1 MSELRKTPVNKQWM
15 PNLMFDSET
24 NAFAIQ
30 NLLEKEGPQFVAG
43 SERRAA
49 AGFVV
54 DRLGQEEETSGKHK
68 FIADNASDEDEEENP
83 EDALQAHA
91 HNQADQEP
99 VVNIP
104 TEEEIQLAAAAEAA
118 ARAEAEAQ
126 AAAEQAAQL
135 AAEQAARAQAEQQAA
150 QTEAIASA
158 TEESGTEQEEVDLIQ
173 AEQTPDLS
181 NEAVTSLVEAA
192 REEARVAAHAEGYQ
206 QGFDTGYAQA
216 LTELKAEMDAKVAAL
231 QSMIDGIKELST
243 DADALFDPVKKLAV
257 HLAEQLVR
265 GELTQSGQV
274 ISRIVENCVREMSGS
289 NEKTLTVH
297 LNPDDLEL
305 YKPLAEQFG
314 TTISLRPNSTLQRG
328 SVRVSLDGAVVEDLI
343 ERRVQALSKSLKEA
357 APTGWRGNANAAGN
371 SLAARMENRQ
381 QDVETVA
388 VTSATHTS
396 NASNITNAQN
406 NENDSA
412 GEPTTGLDH
421 D

>member
-1 MSELRKTPVNKQWM
+1 
-15 PNLMFDSET
+15 MFDSET

-54 DRLGQEEETSGKHK
+54 DRLGQEEETTGKHK
-68 FIADNASDEDEEENP
+68 FIADNASDEDEEENL

-91 HNQADQEP
+91 HDQAEQEP
-99 VVNIP
+99 VVAAP

-118 ARAEAEAQ
+118 ALAEAQAQ

-135 AAEQAARAQAEQQAA
+135 AAEQAAQQAA
-150 QTEAIASA
+150 QAAAIAA
-158 TEESGTEQEEVDLIQ
+158 AAEENVTEQEEVELITAQ
-173 AEQTPDLS
+173 EQTPDLS

-192 REEARVAAHAEGYQ
+192 REEARVAAHAEGHQ

-216 LTELKAEMDAKVAAL
+216 LTELKAEMVAKVAAL

-289 NEKTLTVH
+289 SEKTLIVH

-343 ERRVQALSKSLKEA
+343 ERRVQVLSKSLKEA
-357 APTGWRGNANAAGN
+357 APTGWRGNTNAAAGN
-371 SLAARMENRQ
+371 SLAARMESRQ

-388 VTSATHTS
+388 VTSAT
-396 NASNITNAQN
+396 NATNSANDQA
-406 NENDSA
+406 NENLES
-412 GEPTTGLDH
+412 GVPPTGLDH

>member
-1 MSELRKTPVNKQWM
+1 MSEPRKAPAQKQWM
-15 PNLMFDSET
+15 PNLMFDSDA

-43 SERRAA
+43 SERSKA

-54 DRLGQEEETSGKHK
+54 DRLGQDEASSSKRK
-68 FIADNASDEDEEENP
+68 FIADNAGDEDEEENLA
-83 EDALQAHA
+83 DALQAHA
-91 HNQADQEP
+91 HNQAEQEP
-99 VVNIP
+99 VVAAP
-104 TEEEIQLAAAAEAA
+104 TAEEIQLAAAAEAA

-126 AAAEQAAQL
+126 AAAEQQAAQL
-135 AAEQAARAQAEQQAA
+135 AAEQAAQLAAEQAA
-150 QTEAIASA
+150 MAAA
-158 TEESGTEQEEVDLIQ
+158 AEENVAEQEEVVLV
-173 AEQTPDLS
+173 AAEEQTPDLS

-192 REEARVAAHAEGYQ
+192 REEARVAAHAEGHQ
-206 QGFDTGYAQA
+206 QGFDLGYAQA

-231 QSMIDGIKELST
+231 QSMVDGIKELST
-243 DADALFDPVKKLAV
+243 DANALFDPVKKLAV

-289 NEKTLTVH
+289 SEKTLIVH

-357 APTGWRGNANAAGN
+357 APTGWRSNANTNASAGN

-388 VTSATHTS
+388 VTSTS
-396 NASNITNAQN
+396 NTQTDESHAA
-406 NENDSA
+406 D
-412 GEPTTGLDH
+412 EPPSGLDH

>member
-1 MSELRKTPVNKQWM
+1 LSELRKTPVRKQWM

-24 NAFAIQ
+24 NDFAIQ
-30 NLLEKEGPQFVAG
+30 NLLEKEGPQFVAE
-43 SERRAA
+43 SERRKAA
-49 AGFVV
+49 AFVP
-54 DRLGQEEETSGKHK
+54 DRLGREEEESVSHR
-68 FIADNASDEDEEENP
+68 FIAEN
-83 EDALQAHA
+83 
-91 HNQADQEP
+91 ADQDSDQEVDLGSTLHHP
-99 VVNIP
+99 SASETKTISP
-104 TEEEIQLAAAAEAA
+104 AEEAN
-118 ARAEAEAQ
+118 
-126 AAAEQAAQL
+126 QL

-150 QTEAIASA
+150 EQAAQLAAEQAAQQAEQQAAQAAAIAA
-158 TEESGTEQEEVDLIQ
+158 AAEESVAEQEEVELIQ

-192 REEARVAAHAEGYQ
+192 REEAHIAAHAEGHQ

-231 QSMIDGIKELST
+231 QSMVDGIKELST

-274 ISRIVENCVREMSGS
+274 ISRMVENCVREMSGS
-289 NEKTLTVH
+289 SEKTLIVH

-357 APTGWRGNANAAGN
+357 APTGWRGNANAAAGN
-371 SLAARMENRQ
+371 SLAARMESRQ
-381 QDVETVA
+381 QDVETVS
-388 VTSATHTS
+388 VS
-396 NASNITNAQN
+396 NATNTTNAQA
-406 NENDSA
+406 NENHES
-412 GEPTTGLDH
+412 GVPPTGLDH

>member
-1 MSELRKTPVNKQWM
+1 MSELRKTPVRKQWM

-24 NAFAIQ
+24 NDFAIQ
-30 NLLEKEGPQFVAG
+30 NLLEKEGPQFVAE
-43 SERRAA
+43 SERRKAA
-49 AGFVV
+49 AFVP
-54 DRLGQEEETSGKHK
+54 DRLGREEEESVSHR
-68 FIADNASDEDEEENP
+68 FIAEN
-83 EDALQAHA
+83 
-91 HNQADQEP
+91 ADQDSDQEVDLGSTLHHP
-99 VVNIP
+99 SASETKTTSP
-104 TEEEIQLAAAAEAA
+104 AEEAN
-118 ARAEAEAQ
+118 
-126 AAAEQAAQL
+126 QL

-150 QTEAIASA
+150 EQAAQLAAEQAAQQAEQQAAQAAAIAA
-158 TEESGTEQEEVDLIQ
+158 AAEESVAEQEEVELIQ

-192 REEARVAAHAEGYQ
+192 REEAHIAAHAEGHQ

-231 QSMIDGIKELST
+231 QSMVDGIKELST

-274 ISRIVENCVREMSGS
+274 ISRMVENCVREMSGS
-289 NEKTLTVH
+289 SEKTLIVH

-357 APTGWRGNANAAGN
+357 APTGWRGNANAAAGN
-371 SLAARMENRQ
+371 SLAARMESRQ
-381 QDVETVA
+381 QDVETVS
-388 VTSATHTS
+388 VS
-396 NASNITNAQN
+396 NATNTTNAQA
-406 NENDSA
+406 NENHES
-412 GEPTTGLDH
+412 GVPPTGLDH

>member
-1 MSELRKTPVNKQWM
+1 LSELRKTPVRKQWM

-24 NAFAIQ
+24 NDFAIQ
-30 NLLEKEGPQFVAG
+30 NLLEKEGPQFVAE
-43 SERRAA
+43 SERRKAA
-49 AGFVV
+49 AFVP
-54 DRLGQEEETSGKHK
+54 DRLGREEEESVSHR
-68 FIADNASDEDEEENP
+68 FVAEN
-83 EDALQAHA
+83 
-91 HNQADQEP
+91 ADQDLDQEVDLGSTLHHP
-99 VVNIP
+99 SASETKTTSP
-104 TEEEIQLAAAAEAA
+104 AEEAN
-118 ARAEAEAQ
+118 
-126 AAAEQAAQL
+126 QL

-150 QTEAIASA
+150 EQAAQVAAEQAAQLAEQQAAQAAAIAA
-158 TEESGTEQEEVDLIQ
+158 AAEESVAEQEEVELIQ

-192 REEARVAAHAEGYQ
+192 REEAHIAAHAEGHQ

-216 LTELKAEMDAKVAAL
+216 LTELKAEMDAKVTAL
-231 QSMIDGIKELST
+231 QSMVDGIKELST

-274 ISRIVENCVREMSGS
+274 ISRMVENCVREMSGS
-289 NEKTLTVH
+289 SEKTLIVH

-357 APTGWRGNANAAGN
+357 APTGWRGNANAAAGN
-371 SLAARMENRQ
+371 SLAARMESRQ

-388 VTSATHTS
+388 VS
-396 NASNITNAQN
+396 NATNTTNAQA
-406 NENDSA
+406 NENHES
-412 GEPTTGLDH
+412 GVPPTGLDH

>member
-1 MSELRKTPVNKQWM
+1 MSELRKAPAGKQWM

-24 NAFAIQ
+24 NDFAIQ
-30 NLLEKEGPQFVAG
+30 NLLEKEGPKFVAE
-43 SERRAA
+43 SERRKAA
-49 AGFVV
+49 TFVV
-54 DRLGQEEETSGKHK
+54 DRLGREDEGSVSHQ
-68 FIADNASDEDEEENP
+68 FIAENADQDAEQEVDLAQALNNASNSETNVASPTDE
-83 EDALQAHA
+83 A
-91 HNQADQEP
+91 NQLA
-99 VVNIP
+99 VV
-104 TEEEIQLAAAAEAA
+104 EAARAAAAE
-118 ARAEAEAQ
+118 Q

-135 AAEQAARAQAEQQAA
+135 AAERAAEQAA
-150 QTEAIASA
+150 QAAAIAA
-158 TEESGTEQEEVDLIQ
+158 VAEESVVEQEEVELITAQ
-173 AEQTPDLS
+173 EQTPDLS

-192 REEARVAAHAEGYQ
+192 REEARIAAHAEGHQ
-206 QGFDTGYAQA
+206 QGFDLGYAQA

-289 NEKTLTVH
+289 SEKTLIVH

-314 TTISLRPNSTLQRG
+314 ETISLRPNSTLQRG

-357 APTGWRGNANAAGN
+357 APSGWRSNPNASAGN
-371 SLAARMENRQ
+371 SLAARMESRQ
-381 QDVETVA
+381 QDIETVA
-388 VTSATHTS
+388 VTSTS
-396 NASNITNAQN
+396 NETNSTNTSNTQTNESHVA
-406 NENDSA
+406 D
-412 GEPTTGLDH
+412 EPPSGLDH

>member
-1 MSELRKTPVNKQWM
+1 LSEPRKAPAQKQWM
-15 PNLMFDSET
+15 PNLMFDSDA

-43 SERRAA
+43 SERSKAA
-49 AGFVV
+49 AFVV
-54 DRLGQEEETSGKHK
+54 DRLGQDEASSSKRK
-68 FIADNASDEDEEENP
+68 FIADNAGDEDEEENLA
-83 EDALQAHA
+83 DALQAHA
-91 HNQADQEP
+91 HNQAEQEP
-99 VVNIP
+99 VVAAP
-104 TEEEIQLAAAAEAA
+104 TAEEIQLAAAAEAA
-118 ARAEAEAQ
+118 ARVEAEAQ
-126 AAAEQAAQL
+126 AAAEQQAAQLAAEQAAQL
-135 AAEQAARAQAEQQAA
+135 AAEQAAMAAAAEENVA
-150 QTEAIASA
+150 
-158 TEESGTEQEEVDLIQ
+158 EQEEVVLV
-173 AEQTPDLS
+173 AAEEQTPDLS

-192 REEARVAAHAEGYQ
+192 REEARIAAHAEGHQ
-206 QGFDTGYAQA
+206 QGFDLGYAQA

-231 QSMIDGIKELST
+231 QSMVDGIKELST

-289 NEKTLTVH
+289 SEKTLIVH

-357 APTGWRGNANAAGN
+357 APTGWRSNANTNASAGN

-388 VTSATHTS
+388 VTSATNTQ
-396 NASNITNAQN
+396 TNESHAA
-406 NENDSA
+406 D
-412 GEPTTGLDH
+412 EPPSGLDH

>member
-1 MSELRKTPVNKQWM
+1 MSEPRKAPAQKQWM
-15 PNLMFDSET
+15 PNLMFDSDA

-43 SERRAA
+43 SERSKAA
-49 AGFVV
+49 AFVV
-54 DRLGQEEETSGKHK
+54 DRLGQDEASSSKRK
-68 FIADNASDEDEEENP
+68 FIADNAGDEDEEENLA
-83 EDALQAHA
+83 DALQAHA
-91 HNQADQEP
+91 HNQAEQEP
-99 VVNIP
+99 VVAAP
-104 TEEEIQLAAAAEAA
+104 TAEEIQLAAAAEAA

-126 AAAEQAAQL
+126 AAAEQQAAQL
-135 AAEQAARAQAEQQAA
+135 AAEQAAQLAAEQAA
-150 QTEAIASA
+150 MAAA
-158 TEESGTEQEEVDLIQ
+158 AEENVAEQEEVVLV
-173 AEQTPDLS
+173 AAEEQTPDLS

-192 REEARVAAHAEGYQ
+192 REEARVAAHAEGHQ
-206 QGFDTGYAQA
+206 QGFDLGYAQA

-231 QSMIDGIKELST
+231 QSMVDGIKELST
-243 DADALFDPVKKLAV
+243 DANALFDPVKKLAV

-289 NEKTLTVH
+289 SEKTLIVH

-357 APTGWRGNANAAGN
+357 APTGWRSNANTNASAGN

-388 VTSATHTS
+388 VTSTS
-396 NASNITNAQN
+396 NTQTDESHAA
-406 NENDSA
+406 D
-412 GEPTTGLDH
+412 EPPSGLDH

>member
-1 MSELRKTPVNKQWM
+1 LSELRKTPVRKQWM

-24 NAFAIQ
+24 NDFAIQ
-30 NLLEKEGPQFVAG
+30 NLLEKEGPQFVAE
-43 SERRAA
+43 SERRKAA
-49 AGFVV
+49 AFVP
-54 DRLGQEEETSGKHK
+54 DRLGREEEESVNHR
-68 FIADNASDEDEEENP
+68 FIAEN
-83 EDALQAHA
+83 
-91 HNQADQEP
+91 ADQDLDQEVDLGSTLHHP
-99 VVNIP
+99 SASETKTTSP
-104 TEEEIQLAAAAEAA
+104 AEEANH
-118 ARAEAEAQ
+118 
-126 AAAEQAAQL
+126 L
-135 AAEQAARAQAEQQAA
+135 AAEQAARAQAEQQAVEQAA
-150 QTEAIASA
+150 QLAAEQAAQQAEQQAAQAAAIAA
-158 TEESGTEQEEVDLIQ
+158 AAEESMAEQEEVELIQ

-192 REEARVAAHAEGYQ
+192 REEAHIAAHAEGHQ

-216 LTELKAEMDAKVAAL
+216 LTELKAEMDAKVTAL
-231 QSMIDGIKELST
+231 QSMVDGIKELST

-274 ISRIVENCVREMSGS
+274 ISRMVENCVREMSGS
-289 NEKTLTVH
+289 SEKTLIVH

-357 APTGWRGNANAAGN
+357 APTGWRGNANAAAGN
-371 SLAARMENRQ
+371 SLAARMESRQ
-381 QDVETVA
+381 QDVETVS
-388 VTSATHTS
+388 VS
-396 NASNITNAQN
+396 NATNTTNAQA
-406 NENDSA
+406 NENHES
-412 GEPTTGLDH
+412 GVPPTGLDH

>member
-1 MSELRKTPVNKQWM
+1 
-15 PNLMFDSET
+15 MFDSET

-54 DRLGQEEETSGKHK
+54 DRLGQEEETTGKHK
-68 FIADNASDEDEEENP
+68 FIADNASDEDEEENL

-91 HNQADQEP
+91 HDQAEQEP
-99 VVNIP
+99 VVAAP

-118 ARAEAEAQ
+118 ALAEAQAQ

-135 AAEQAARAQAEQQAA
+135 AAEQAAQQAA
-150 QTEAIASA
+150 QAAAIAA
-158 TEESGTEQEEVDLIQ
+158 AAEENVTEQEEVELITAQ
-173 AEQTPDLS
+173 EQTPDLS

-192 REEARVAAHAEGYQ
+192 REEARVAAHAEGHQ

-289 NEKTLTVH
+289 SEKTLIVH

-357 APTGWRGNANAAGN
+357 APTGWRGNANAAAGN
-371 SLAARMENRQ
+371 SLAARMESRQ

-388 VTSATHTS
+388 VTSATS
-396 NASNITNAQN
+396 ATNSANDQT
-406 NENDSA
+406 NENDAA
-412 GEPTTGLDH
+412 GVPPTGLDH

>member
-1 MSELRKTPVNKQWM
+1 MSEPRKAPAQKQWM
-15 PNLMFDSET
+15 PNLMFDSDA

-43 SERRAA
+43 SERSKAA
-49 AGFVV
+49 AFVV
-54 DRLGQEEETSGKHK
+54 DRLGQDEASSSKRK
-68 FIADNASDEDEEENP
+68 FIADNAGDEDEEENLA
-83 EDALQAHA
+83 DALQAHA
-91 HNQADQEP
+91 HNQAEQEP
-99 VVNIP
+99 VVATP
-104 TEEEIQLAAAAEAA
+104 TAEEIQLAAAAEAA

-126 AAAEQAAQL
+126 AAAEQQAAQL
-135 AAEQAARAQAEQQAA
+135 AAEQAAQLAAEQAA
-150 QTEAIASA
+150 MAAA
-158 TEESGTEQEEVDLIQ
+158 AEENVAEQEEVVLV
-173 AEQTPDLS
+173 AAEEQTPDLS

-192 REEARVAAHAEGYQ
+192 REEARIAAHAEGHQ
-206 QGFDTGYAQA
+206 QGFDLGYAQA

-231 QSMIDGIKELST
+231 QSMVDGIKELST

-289 NEKTLTVH
+289 SEKTLIVH

-357 APTGWRGNANAAGN
+357 APTGWRSNANTNASAGN

-388 VTSATHTS
+388 VTSTS
-396 NASNITNAQN
+396 NTQTDESHAA
-406 NENDSA
+406 D
-412 GEPTTGLDH
+412 EPPSGLDH

>member
-1 MSELRKTPVNKQWM
+1 MSEPRKAPAQKQWM
-15 PNLMFDSET
+15 PNLMFDSDA

-43 SERRAA
+43 SERSKAA
-49 AGFVV
+49 AFVV
-54 DRLGQEEETSGKHK
+54 DRLGQDEASSSKRK
-68 FIADNASDEDEEENP
+68 FIADNAGDEDEEENLA
-83 EDALQAHA
+83 DALQAHA
-91 HNQADQEP
+91 HNQAEQEP
-99 VVNIP
+99 VVAAP
-104 TEEEIQLAAAAEAA
+104 TAEEIQLAAAAEAA

-126 AAAEQAAQL
+126 AAAEQQAAQL
-135 AAEQAARAQAEQQAA
+135 AAEQAAQLAAEQAA
-150 QTEAIASA
+150 MAAA
-158 TEESGTEQEEVDLIQ
+158 AEENVAEQEEVVLV
-173 AEQTPDLS
+173 AAEEQTPDLS

-192 REEARVAAHAEGYQ
+192 REEARIAAHAEGHQ
-206 QGFDTGYAQA
+206 QGFDLGYAQA

-231 QSMIDGIKELST
+231 QSMVDGIKELST

-289 NEKTLTVH
+289 SEKTLIVH

-357 APTGWRGNANAAGN
+357 APTGWRSNANTNASAGN

-388 VTSATHTS
+388 VTSAS
-396 NASNITNAQN
+396 QPQTNESHAA
-406 NENDSA
+406 D
-412 GEPTTGLDH
+412 EPPTGLDH

>member
-1 MSELRKTPVNKQWM
+1 
-15 PNLMFDSET
+15 MFDSET

-54 DRLGQEEETSGKHK
+54 DRLGQEEETTGKHK
-68 FIADNASDEDEEENP
+68 FIADNASDEDEEENL

-91 HNQADQEP
+91 HDQAEQEP
-99 VVNIP
+99 VVAAP

-118 ARAEAEAQ
+118 ALAEAQAQ

-135 AAEQAARAQAEQQAA
+135 AAEQAAQQAA
-150 QTEAIASA
+150 QAAAIAA
-158 TEESGTEQEEVDLIQ
+158 AAEESVTEQEEVELITAQ
-173 AEQTPDLS
+173 EQTPDLS

-192 REEARVAAHAEGYQ
+192 REEARVAAHAEGHQ

-231 QSMIDGIKELST
+231 QSMIDGIKDLST

-289 NEKTLTVH
+289 SEKTLIVH

-357 APTGWRGNANAAGN
+357 APTGWRGNANAAAGN
-371 SLAARMENRQ
+371 SLAARMESRQ

-388 VTSATHTS
+388 VTSAT
-396 NASNITNAQN
+396 NATNDQA
-406 NENDSA
+406 NENHES
-412 GEPTTGLDH
+412 GVPPTGLDH

>member
-1 MSELRKTPVNKQWM
+1 MSEPRKAPAQKQWM
-15 PNLMFDSET
+15 PNLMFDSDA

-43 SERRAA
+43 SERSKAA
-49 AGFVV
+49 AFVV
-54 DRLGQEEETSGKHK
+54 DRLGQDEASSSKRK
-68 FIADNASDEDEEENP
+68 FIADNAGDEDEEENLA
-83 EDALQAHA
+83 DALQAHA
-91 HNQADQEP
+91 HNQAEQEP
-99 VVNIP
+99 VVAAP
-104 TEEEIQLAAAAEAA
+104 TAEEIQLAAAAEAA

-126 AAAEQAAQL
+126 AAAEQQAAQL
-135 AAEQAARAQAEQQAA
+135 AAEQAAQLAAEQAA
-150 QTEAIASA
+150 MAAA
-158 TEESGTEQEEVDLIQ
+158 AEENVAEQEEVVLV
-173 AEQTPDLS
+173 AAEEQTPDLS

-192 REEARVAAHAEGYQ
+192 REEARIAAHAEGHQ
-206 QGFDTGYAQA
+206 QGFDLGYAQA

-231 QSMIDGIKELST
+231 QSMVDGIKELST

-289 NEKTLTVH
+289 SEKTLIVH

-357 APTGWRGNANAAGN
+357 APSGWRSNANTNASAGN

-381 QDVETVA
+381 QVVQDVETVA
-388 VTSATHTS
+388 VTSASQSQTDESH
-396 NASNITNAQN
+396 AA
-406 NENDSA
+406 D
-412 GEPTTGLDH
+412 EPPSGLNH

>member
-1 MSELRKTPVNKQWM
+1 LSELRKTPVRKQWM

-24 NAFAIQ
+24 NDFAIQ
-30 NLLEKEGPQFVAG
+30 NLLEKEGPQFVAE
-43 SERRAA
+43 SERRKAA
-49 AGFVV
+49 AFVP
-54 DRLGQEEETSGKHK
+54 DRLGREEEESVNHR
-68 FIADNASDEDEEENP
+68 FVAEN
-83 EDALQAHA
+83 
-91 HNQADQEP
+91 ADQDLDQEVDLGSTLHHP
-99 VVNIP
+99 SASETKTTSP
-104 TEEEIQLAAAAEAA
+104 AEEAN
-118 ARAEAEAQ
+118 
-126 AAAEQAAQL
+126 QL

-150 QTEAIASA
+150 EQAAQQAAQVAAEQAAQLAEQQAAQAAAIAA
-158 TEESGTEQEEVDLIQ
+158 AAEESVAEQEEVELIQ
-173 AEQTPDLS
+173 AQQTPDLS
-181 NEAVTSLVEAA
+181 NEAVTSLVQAA
-192 REEARVAAHAEGYQ
+192 REEAYIAAHAEGHQ

-216 LTELKAEMDAKVAAL
+216 LTELKAEMDAKVTAL
-231 QSMIDGIKELST
+231 QSMVDGIKELST

-289 NEKTLTVH
+289 SEKTLIVH

-357 APTGWRGNANAAGN
+357 APTGWRNNASTNAGVGN
-371 SLAARMENRQ
+371 SLAARMESRQ

-388 VTSATHTS
+388 VSSAINTT
-396 NASNITNAQN
+396 NTTNAQA
-406 NENDSA
+406 NENHES
-412 GEPTTGLDH
+412 GVPPTGLDH

>member
-1 MSELRKTPVNKQWM
+1 MSELRKTPVRKQWM

-24 NAFAIQ
+24 NDFAIQ
-30 NLLEKEGPQFVAG
+30 NLLEKEGPQFVAE
-43 SERRAA
+43 SERRKAA
-49 AGFVV
+49 AFVP
-54 DRLGQEEETSGKHK
+54 DRLGREEEESVNHR
-68 FIADNASDEDEEENP
+68 FIAEN
-83 EDALQAHA
+83 
-91 HNQADQEP
+91 ADQDLDQEVDLGSTLHHP
-99 VVNIP
+99 SASETKTTSP
-104 TEEEIQLAAAAEAA
+104 AEEAN
-118 ARAEAEAQ
+118 
-126 AAAEQAAQL
+126 QL
-135 AAEQAARAQAEQQAA
+135 AAEQAARAQAEQQAVEQAA
-150 QTEAIASA
+150 QLAAEQAAQQAEQQAAQAAAIAA
-158 TEESGTEQEEVDLIQ
+158 AAEESMAEQEEVELIQ

-192 REEARVAAHAEGYQ
+192 REEAHIAAHAEGHQ

-231 QSMIDGIKELST
+231 QSMVDGIKELST
-243 DADALFDPVKKLAV
+243 DANALFDPVKKLAV

-274 ISRIVENCVREMSGS
+274 ISRMVENCVREMSGS
-289 NEKTLTVH
+289 SEKTLIVH

-357 APTGWRGNANAAGN
+357 APTGWRGNANAAAGN
-371 SLAARMENRQ
+371 SLAARMESRQ
-381 QDVETVA
+381 QDVEIVS
-388 VTSATHTS
+388 VS
-396 NASNITNAQN
+396 NATNTTNAQA
-406 NENDSA
+406 NENHES
-412 GEPTTGLDH
+412 GVPPTGLDH

>member
-1 MSELRKTPVNKQWM
+1 MSELRKAPVRKQWM

-24 NAFAIQ
+24 NDFAIQ
-30 NLLEKEGPQFVAG
+30 NLLEKEGPQFVAE

-49 AGFVV
+49 VPFVV
-54 DRLGQEEETSGKHK
+54 DRLGRADEESDSNR
-68 FIADNASDEDEEENP
+68 FIAENADHNAEQEVDLGSTLNQPSTSENNTTSLAEEAN
-83 EDALQAHA
+83 
-91 HNQADQEP
+91 
-99 VVNIP
+99 
-104 TEEEIQLAAAAEAA
+104 QLAAAEEAA
-118 ARAEAEAQ
+118 RVAAEVL

-135 AAEQAARAQAEQQAA
+135 AAEQAAQQAA
-150 QTEAIASA
+150 QAAAIAA
-158 TEESGTEQEEVDLIQ
+158 AQERVTEQEEVELIQ

-181 NEAVTSLVEAA
+181 NEAVTNLVEAA
-192 REEARVAAHAEGYQ
+192 REEARVAAHAEGRQ

-231 QSMIDGIKELST
+231 QSMVDGIKELST
-243 DADALFDPVKKLAV
+243 DANALFDPVKKLAV

-289 NEKTLTVH
+289 SEKTLIVH

-314 TTISLRPNSTLQRG
+314 ATISLRPNSTLQRG

-357 APTGWRGNANAAGN
+357 APTGWRGNANAGGTAGN

-388 VTSATHTS
+388 VTSAS
-396 NASNITNAQN
+396 SSQP
-406 NENDSA
+406 NESQES
-412 GEPTTGLDH
+412 GLPPTGLDH

>member
-1 MSELRKTPVNKQWM
+1 MSEPRKAPAQKQWM
-15 PNLMFDSET
+15 PNLMFDSDA

-43 SERRAA
+43 SERSKAA
-49 AGFVV
+49 AFVV
-54 DRLGQEEETSGKHK
+54 DRLGQDEASSSKRK
-68 FIADNASDEDEEENP
+68 FIADNASDEDEEENLA
-83 EDALQAHA
+83 DALQAHA
-91 HNQADQEP
+91 HNQAEQEP
-99 VVNIP
+99 VVAAP
-104 TEEEIQLAAAAEAA
+104 TAEEIQLAAAAEAA

-126 AAAEQAAQL
+126 AAAEQQAAQL
-135 AAEQAARAQAEQQAA
+135 AAEQAAQLAAEQAA
-150 QTEAIASA
+150 MAAA
-158 TEESGTEQEEVDLIQ
+158 AEENVAEQEEVVLV
-173 AEQTPDLS
+173 AAEEQTPDLS

-192 REEARVAAHAEGYQ
+192 REEARIAAHAEGHQ
-206 QGFDTGYAQA
+206 QGFDLGYAQA

-231 QSMIDGIKELST
+231 QSMVDGIKELST

-289 NEKTLTVH
+289 SEKTLIVH

-314 TTISLRPNSTLQRG
+314 ESISLRPNSTLQRG

-357 APTGWRGNANAAGN
+357 APSGWRSNANTNASAGN

-388 VTSATHTS
+388 VTSTS
-396 NASNITNAQN
+396 NTQTDESHAA
-406 NENDSA
+406 D
-412 GEPTTGLDH
+412 EPPSGLDH

>member
-1 MSELRKTPVNKQWM
+1 MSEPRKAPAQKQWM
-15 PNLMFDSET
+15 PNLMFDSDT

-43 SERRAA
+43 SERSKAA
-49 AGFVV
+49 AFVV
-54 DRLGQEEETSGKHK
+54 DRLGQDEPSSGKRK
-68 FIADNASDEDEEENP
+68 FIADNASDEDEEENLA
-83 EDALQAHA
+83 EALQAHA
-91 HNQADQEP
+91 HDQAEQEP
-99 VVNIP
+99 VVATP

-118 ARAEAEAQ
+118 ARAQAEAQ
-126 AAAEQAAQL
+126 AAEQQAAQL
-135 AAEQAARAQAEQQAA
+135 AAEQAAEQAA
-150 QTEAIASA
+150 QAAA
-158 TEESGTEQEEVDLIQ
+158 MAAMAEESVVEQEEVELIT
-173 AEQTPDLS
+173 AEEQTPDLS

-192 REEARVAAHAEGYQ
+192 REEARIAAHAEGHQ
-206 QGFDTGYAQA
+206 QGFDLGYAQA

-231 QSMIDGIKELST
+231 QSMVDGIKELST

-289 NEKTLTVH
+289 SEKTLIVH

-314 TTISLRPNSTLQRG
+314 ATISLRPNSTLQRG

-357 APTGWRGNANAAGN
+357 APTGWRSNANTNANAGAGN
-371 SLAARMENRQ
+371 SLAARMESRQ
-381 QDVETVA
+381 QDIETVA
-388 VTSATHTS
+388 VTSAS
-396 NASNITNAQN
+396 NASNTQTN
-406 NENDSA
+406 ESHES
-412 GEPTTGLDH
+412 GVPPTGLDH

>member
-1 MSELRKTPVNKQWM
+1 
-15 PNLMFDSET
+15 MFDSET

-54 DRLGQEEETSGKHK
+54 DRLGQEEETTGKHK
-68 FIADNASDEDEEENP
+68 FIADNASDEDEEENL

-91 HNQADQEP
+91 HDQAEQEP
-99 VVNIP
+99 VVAAP

-118 ARAEAEAQ
+118 ALAEAQAQ

-135 AAEQAARAQAEQQAA
+135 AAELAAQQAA
-150 QTEAIASA
+150 QAAAIAA
-158 TEESGTEQEEVDLIQ
+158 AEESVTEQEEVELITAQ
-173 AEQTPDLS
+173 EQTPDLS

-192 REEARVAAHAEGYQ
+192 REEARVAAHAEGHQ

-231 QSMIDGIKELST
+231 QSMIDGIKDLST

-289 NEKTLTVH
+289 SEKTLIVH

-343 ERRVQALSKSLKEA
+343 ERRVQALNKSLKEA
-357 APTGWRGNANAAGN
+357 APKGWRGNANAAAGN
-371 SLAARMENRQ
+371 SLAARMESRQ

-388 VTSATHTS
+388 VTSAT
-396 NASNITNAQN
+396 NATNDQA
-406 NENDSA
+406 NENHES
-412 GEPTTGLDH
+412 GVPPTGLDH

>member
-1 MSELRKTPVNKQWM
+1 MSEPRKAPAQKQWM
-15 PNLMFDSET
+15 PNLMFDSDA

-43 SERRAA
+43 SERSKAA
-49 AGFVV
+49 AFVV
-54 DRLGQEEETSGKHK
+54 DRLGQDEASSSKRK
-68 FIADNASDEDEEENP
+68 FIADNAGDEDEEENLA
-83 EDALQAHA
+83 DALQAHA
-91 HNQADQEP
+91 HNQVEQEP
-99 VVNIP
+99 VIAAP
-104 TEEEIQLAAAAEAA
+104 TAEEIQLAAAAEAA
-118 ARAEAEAQ
+118 ARVEAEAQ

-135 AAEQAARAQAEQQAA
+135 AAEQAAQLAAEQAA
-150 QTEAIASA
+150 MAAA
-158 TEESGTEQEEVDLIQ
+158 AEENVAEQEEVVLV
-173 AEQTPDLS
+173 AAEEQTPDLS

-192 REEARVAAHAEGYQ
+192 REEARVAAHAEGHQ
-206 QGFDTGYAQA
+206 QGFDLGYAQA

-231 QSMIDGIKELST
+231 QSMVDGIKELST
-243 DADALFDPVKKLAV
+243 DANALFDPVKKLAV

-289 NEKTLTVH
+289 SEKTLIVH

-357 APTGWRGNANAAGN
+357 APSGWRSNANTNANAGAGN

-381 QDVETVA
+381 QVVQDVETVA
-388 VTSATHTS
+388 VTSASQSQTDESH
-396 NASNITNAQN
+396 AA
-406 NENDSA
+406 D
-412 GEPTTGLDH
+412 EPPSGLDH

>member
-43 SERRAA
+43 SERSNAA
-49 AGFVV
+49 AFVV
-54 DRLGQEEETSGKHK
+54 DRLGQDEPSSGKRK
-68 FIADNASDEDEEENP
+68 FIADNASDEDEEENLA
-83 EDALQAHA
+83 EALQAHA
-91 HNQADQEP
+91 HDQAEQEP
-99 VVNIP
+99 VVATP

-118 ARAEAEAQ
+118 ARAQAEAQ
-126 AAAEQAAQL
+126 AAEQQAAQL
-135 AAEQAARAQAEQQAA
+135 AAEQAAEQAA
-150 QTEAIASA
+150 QAAAIAA
-158 TEESGTEQEEVDLIQ
+158 MAEESVVEQEEVELIT
-173 AEQTPDLS
+173 AEEQTPDLS

-192 REEARVAAHAEGYQ
+192 REEARIAAHAEGHQ
-206 QGFDTGYAQA
+206 QGFDLGYAQA

-231 QSMIDGIKELST
+231 QSMVDGIKELST

-289 NEKTLTVH
+289 SEKTLIVH

-314 TTISLRPNSTLQRG
+314 ATISLRPNSTLQRG

-357 APTGWRGNANAAGN
+357 APTGWRSNANTNANTGAGN
-371 SLAARMENRQ
+371 SLAARMESRQ
-381 QDVETVA
+381 QDIETVA
-388 VTSATHTS
+388 VTSAS
-396 NASNITNAQN
+396 NASNASSTQTN
-406 NENDSA
+406 ESHES
-412 GEPTTGLDH
+412 GVPPTGLDH

>member
-1 MSELRKTPVNKQWM
+1 MSELRKTPVRKQWM

-24 NAFAIQ
+24 NDFAIQ
-30 NLLEKEGPQFVAG
+30 NLLEKEGPQFVAE
-43 SERRAA
+43 SERRKAA
-49 AGFVV
+49 AFVP
-54 DRLGQEEETSGKHK
+54 DRLGREEEESVSHR
-68 FIADNASDEDEEENP
+68 FVAEN
-83 EDALQAHA
+83 
-91 HNQADQEP
+91 ADQDLDQEVDLGSTLHHP
-99 VVNIP
+99 SASETKTTSP
-104 TEEEIQLAAAAEAA
+104 AEEAN
-118 ARAEAEAQ
+118 
-126 AAAEQAAQL
+126 QL

-150 QTEAIASA
+150 EQAAQQAAQVAAEQAAQLAEQQAAQAAAIAA
-158 TEESGTEQEEVDLIQ
+158 AAEESVAEQEEVELIQ

-181 NEAVTSLVEAA
+181 NEAVTSLVQAA
-192 REEARVAAHAEGYQ
+192 REEARVAAHAEGHQ

-216 LTELKAEMDAKVAAL
+216 LTELKAEMDAKVTAL
-231 QSMIDGIKELST
+231 QSMVDGIKELST

-274 ISRIVENCVREMSGS
+274 ISRMVENCVREMSGS
-289 NEKTLTVH
+289 SEKTLIVH

-357 APTGWRGNANAAGN
+357 APTGWRNNASTNAGVDN
-371 SLAARMENRQ
+371 SLAARMESRQ

-388 VTSATHTS
+388 VSSAINTT
-396 NASNITNAQN
+396 NTTNTTNAQA
-406 NENDSA
+406 NENHES
-412 GEPTTGLDH
+412 GVPPTGLDH

>member
-1 MSELRKTPVNKQWM
+1 MSELRKTPVRKQWM

-24 NAFAIQ
+24 NDFAIQ
-30 NLLEKEGPQFVAG
+30 NLLEKEGPQFVAE
-43 SERRAA
+43 SERRKAA
-49 AGFVV
+49 AFVP
-54 DRLGQEEETSGKHK
+54 DRLGREEEESVSHR
-68 FIADNASDEDEEENP
+68 FIAEN
-83 EDALQAHA
+83 
-91 HNQADQEP
+91 ADQDLDQEVDLGSTLHHP
-99 VVNIP
+99 SASETKITSP
-104 TEEEIQLAAAAEAA
+104 AEEAN
-118 ARAEAEAQ
+118 
-126 AAAEQAAQL
+126 QL

-150 QTEAIASA
+150 EQAAHQAAQVAAEQAAQLAEQQAAQAAAIAA
-158 TEESGTEQEEVDLIQ
+158 AAEESVAEQEEVELIQ

-181 NEAVTSLVEAA
+181 NEAVTSLVQAA
-192 REEARVAAHAEGYQ
+192 REEAHIAAHAEGHQ

-216 LTELKAEMDAKVAAL
+216 LTKLKAEMDAKVTAL
-231 QSMIDGIKELST
+231 QSMVDGIKELST

-274 ISRIVENCVREMSGS
+274 ISRMVENCVREMSGS
-289 NEKTLTVH
+289 SEKTLIVH

-357 APTGWRGNANAAGN
+357 APTGWRNNASTNAGVGN
-371 SLAARMENRQ
+371 SLAARMESRQ

-388 VTSATHTS
+388 VSSAINTT
-396 NASNITNAQN
+396 NTTNAQA
-406 NENDSA
+406 NENHES
-412 GEPTTGLDH
+412 GVPPTGLDH

>member
-1 MSELRKTPVNKQWM
+1 MSEPRKAPAQKQWM
-15 PNLMFDSET
+15 PNLMFDSDA

-43 SERRAA
+43 SERSKAA
-49 AGFVV
+49 AFVV
-54 DRLGQEEETSGKHK
+54 DRLGQDEASSSKRK
-68 FIADNASDEDEEENP
+68 FIADNAGDEDEEENLA
-83 EDALQAHA
+83 DALQAHA
-91 HNQADQEP
+91 HNQAEQEP
-99 VVNIP
+99 VVAAP
-104 TEEEIQLAAAAEAA
+104 TAEEIQLAAAAEAA

-126 AAAEQAAQL
+126 AAAEQQAAQL
-135 AAEQAARAQAEQQAA
+135 AAEQAAQLAAEQAA
-150 QTEAIASA
+150 MAAA
-158 TEESGTEQEEVDLIQ
+158 AEENVAEQEEVVLV
-173 AEQTPDLS
+173 AAEEQTPDLS

-192 REEARVAAHAEGYQ
+192 REEARIAAHAEGHQ
-206 QGFDTGYAQA
+206 QGFDLGYAQA

-231 QSMIDGIKELST
+231 QSMVDGIKELST

-289 NEKTLTVH
+289 SEKTLIVH

-357 APTGWRGNANAAGN
+357 APTGWRSNANTNASAGN

-388 VTSATHTS
+388 VTSTS
-396 NASNITNAQN
+396 NTQTDESHAA
-406 NENDSA
+406 D
-412 GEPTTGLDH
+412 EPPSGLDH

>member
-1 MSELRKTPVNKQWM
+1 MSELRKTPVRKQWM

-24 NAFAIQ
+24 NDFAIQ
-30 NLLEKEGPQFVAG
+30 NLLEKEGPQFVAE
-43 SERRAA
+43 SERRKAA
-49 AGFVV
+49 AFVP
-54 DRLGQEEETSGKHK
+54 DRLGREEEESVSHR
-68 FIADNASDEDEEENP
+68 FIAEN
-83 EDALQAHA
+83 
-91 HNQADQEP
+91 ADQDLDQEVDLGSTLHHP
-99 VVNIP
+99 SASETKTTSP
-104 TEEEIQLAAAAEAA
+104 AEEAN
-118 ARAEAEAQ
+118 
-126 AAAEQAAQL
+126 QL

-150 QTEAIASA
+150 EQAAQQAAQVAAEQAAQLAEQQAAQATAIAA
-158 TEESGTEQEEVDLIQ
+158 AAEESVAEQEEVELIQ

-181 NEAVTSLVEAA
+181 NEAVTSLVQAA
-192 REEARVAAHAEGYQ
+192 REEAHIAAHAEGHQ

-216 LTELKAEMDAKVAAL
+216 LTELKAEMDAKVTAL
-231 QSMIDGIKELST
+231 QSMVDGIKELST

-274 ISRIVENCVREMSGS
+274 ISRMVENCVREMSGS
-289 NEKTLTVH
+289 SEKTLIVH

-357 APTGWRGNANAAGN
+357 APTGWRNNASTNAGVGN
-371 SLAARMENRQ
+371 SLAARMESRQ

-388 VTSATHTS
+388 VSSAINTT
-396 NASNITNAQN
+396 NTTNAQA
-406 NENDSA
+406 NENHES
-412 GEPTTGLDH
+412 GVPPTGLDH

>member
-1 MSELRKTPVNKQWM
+1 MSELRKTPVRKQWM

-24 NAFAIQ
+24 NDFAIQ
-30 NLLEKEGPQFVAG
+30 NLLEKEGPQFVAE
-43 SERRAA
+43 SERRKAA
-49 AGFVV
+49 AFVP
-54 DRLGQEEETSGKHK
+54 DRLGREEEESVSHR
-68 FIADNASDEDEEENP
+68 FIAEN
-83 EDALQAHA
+83 
-91 HNQADQEP
+91 ADQDLDQEVDLGSTLHHP
-99 VVNIP
+99 SASETKTTSP
-104 TEEEIQLAAAAEAA
+104 AEEAN
-118 ARAEAEAQ
+118 
-126 AAAEQAAQL
+126 QL

-150 QTEAIASA
+150 EQAAQLAAEQAAQQAEQQAAQAAAIAA
-158 TEESGTEQEEVDLIQ
+158 AAEESVAEQEEVELIQ

-192 REEARVAAHAEGYQ
+192 REEAHIAAHAEGHQ

-231 QSMIDGIKELST
+231 QSMVDGIKELST

-274 ISRIVENCVREMSGS
+274 ISRMVENCVREMSGS
-289 NEKTLTVH
+289 SEKTLIVH

-357 APTGWRGNANAAGN
+357 APTGWRGNANAAAGN
-371 SLAARMENRQ
+371 SLAARMESRQ
-381 QDVETVA
+381 QDVETVS
-388 VTSATHTS
+388 VS
-396 NASNITNAQN
+396 NATNTTNAQA
-406 NENDSA
+406 NENHES
-412 GEPTTGLDH
+412 GFPPTGLDH

>member
-1 MSELRKTPVNKQWM
+1 MSEPRKAPAQKQWM
-15 PNLMFDSET
+15 PNLMFDSDA

-43 SERRAA
+43 SERSKAA
-49 AGFVV
+49 AFVV
-54 DRLGQEEETSGKHK
+54 DRLGQDEASSSKRK
-68 FIADNASDEDEEENP
+68 FIADNASDEDEEENLA
-83 EDALQAHA
+83 DALQAHEN
-91 HNQADQEP
+91 NQAEQEP
-99 VVNIP
+99 VVAAP
-104 TEEEIQLAAAAEAA
+104 TAEEIQLAAAAEAA

-126 AAAEQAAQL
+126 AVAEQQAAQLAAEQAAQL
-135 AAEQAARAQAEQQAA
+135 AAEQAAMAAAAEENVA
-150 QTEAIASA
+150 
-158 TEESGTEQEEVDLIQ
+158 EQEEVVLV
-173 AEQTPDLS
+173 AAEEQTPDLS

-192 REEARVAAHAEGYQ
+192 REEARMAAHAEGHQ
-206 QGFDTGYAQA
+206 QGFDLGYAQA

-231 QSMIDGIKELST
+231 QSMVDGIKELST

-289 NEKTLTVH
+289 SEKTLIVH

-314 TTISLRPNSTLQRG
+314 ESISLRPNSTLQRG

-357 APTGWRGNANAAGN
+357 APSGWRSNANTNASAGN

-381 QDVETVA
+381 QVVQDVETVA
-388 VTSATHTS
+388 VTSASQSQTDESH
-396 NASNITNAQN
+396 AA
-406 NENDSA
+406 D
-412 GEPTTGLDH
+412 EPPSGLNH

>member
-1 MSELRKTPVNKQWM
+1 
-15 PNLMFDSET
+15 MFDSET

-54 DRLGQEEETSGKHK
+54 DRLGQEEETTGKHK
-68 FIADNASDEDEEENP
+68 FIADNASDEDEEENL

-91 HNQADQEP
+91 NDQADQEP
-99 VVNIP
+99 VVAAP
-104 TEEEIQLAAAAEAA
+104 TEEEIQLAAAAETAA
-118 ARAEAEAQ
+118 LAEVQAQ

-135 AAEQAARAQAEQQAA
+135 AAEQAAQQAA
-150 QTEAIASA
+150 QAAAIAA
-158 TEESGTEQEEVDLIQ
+158 AAEESVTEQEEVELITAQ
-173 AEQTPDLS
+173 EQTPDLS

-192 REEARVAAHAEGYQ
+192 REEARVAAHAEGHQ

-243 DADALFDPVKKLAV
+243 DANALFDPVKKLAV

-289 NEKTLTVH
+289 SEKTLIVH

-357 APTGWRGNANAAGN
+357 APTGWRGNANAAAGN
-371 SLAARMENRQ
+371 SLAARMESHQ

-388 VTSATHTS
+388 VTSAT
-396 NASNITNAQN
+396 NATNDQA
-406 NENDSA
+406 NENHES
-412 GEPTTGLDH
+412 GVPPTGLDH

>member
-1 MSELRKTPVNKQWM
+1 MSELRKTPVRKQWM

-24 NAFAIQ
+24 NDFAIQ
-30 NLLEKEGPQFVAG
+30 NLLEKEGPQFVAE
-43 SERRAA
+43 SERRKAA
-49 AGFVV
+49 AFVP
-54 DRLGQEEETSGKHK
+54 DRLGREEEESVSHR
-68 FIADNASDEDEEENP
+68 FVAEN
-83 EDALQAHA
+83 
-91 HNQADQEP
+91 ADQDLDQEVDLGSTLHHP
-99 VVNIP
+99 SASETKTTSP
-104 TEEEIQLAAAAEAA
+104 AEEAN
-118 ARAEAEAQ
+118 
-126 AAAEQAAQL
+126 QL

-150 QTEAIASA
+150 EQAAQVAAEQAAQLAEQQAAQAAAIAA
-158 TEESGTEQEEVDLIQ
+158 AAEESVAEQEEVELIQ

-192 REEARVAAHAEGYQ
+192 REEAHIAAHAEGHQ

-216 LTELKAEMDAKVAAL
+216 LTELKAEMDAKVTAL
-231 QSMIDGIKELST
+231 QSMVDGIKELST

-274 ISRIVENCVREMSGS
+274 ISRMVENCVREMSGS
-289 NEKTLTVH
+289 SEKTLIVH

-357 APTGWRGNANAAGN
+357 APTGWRGNANAAAGN
-371 SLAARMENRQ
+371 SLAARMESRQ

-388 VTSATHTS
+388 VS
-396 NASNITNAQN
+396 NATNTTNAQA
-406 NENDSA
+406 NENHES
-412 GEPTTGLDH
+412 GVPPSGLDH

>member
-1 MSELRKTPVNKQWM
+1 MSEPRKAPAQKQWM
-15 PNLMFDSET
+15 PNLMFDSDA

-43 SERRAA
+43 SERSKAA
-49 AGFVV
+49 AFVV
-54 DRLGQEEETSGKHK
+54 DRLGQDEASSSKRK
-68 FIADNASDEDEEENP
+68 FIADNASDEDEEENLA
-83 EDALQAHA
+83 DALQAHEN
-91 HNQADQEP
+91 NQAEQEP
-99 VVNIP
+99 VVAAP
-104 TEEEIQLAAAAEAA
+104 TAEEIQLAAAAEAA

-126 AAAEQAAQL
+126 AAAEQQAAQL
-135 AAEQAARAQAEQQAA
+135 AAEQAAQLAAEQAA
-150 QTEAIASA
+150 MAAA
-158 TEESGTEQEEVDLIQ
+158 AEESVAEQEEVMLV
-173 AEQTPDLS
+173 AAEEQTPDLS

-192 REEARVAAHAEGYQ
+192 REEARIAAHAEGHQ
-206 QGFDTGYAQA
+206 QGFDLGYAQA

-231 QSMIDGIKELST
+231 QSMVDGIKELST

-289 NEKTLTVH
+289 SEKTLIVH

-314 TTISLRPNSTLQRG
+314 ESISLRPNSTLQRG

-357 APTGWRGNANAAGN
+357 APSGWRSNANTNASAGN

-381 QDVETVA
+381 QVVQDVETVA
-388 VTSATHTS
+388 VTSASQSQTDESH
-396 NASNITNAQN
+396 AA
-406 NENDSA
+406 D
-412 GEPTTGLDH
+412 EPPSGLNH

>member
-1 MSELRKTPVNKQWM
+1 MSELRKTPVRKQWM

-24 NAFAIQ
+24 NDFAIQ
-30 NLLEKEGPQFVAG
+30 NLLEKEGPQFVAE
-43 SERRAA
+43 SERRKAA
-49 AGFVV
+49 AFVP
-54 DRLGQEEETSGKHK
+54 DRLGREEEESVSHR
-68 FIADNASDEDEEENP
+68 FVAEN
-83 EDALQAHA
+83 
-91 HNQADQEP
+91 ADQDLDQEVDLGSTLHHP
-99 VVNIP
+99 SASETKTTSP
-104 TEEEIQLAAAAEAA
+104 AEEAN
-118 ARAEAEAQ
+118 
-126 AAAEQAAQL
+126 QL

-150 QTEAIASA
+150 EQAAQVAAEQAAQLAEQQAAQAAAIAA
-158 TEESGTEQEEVDLIQ
+158 AAEESVAEQEEVELIQ

-181 NEAVTSLVEAA
+181 NEAVTSLVQAA
-192 REEARVAAHAEGYQ
+192 REEAHIAAHAEGHQ

-216 LTELKAEMDAKVAAL
+216 LTELKAEMDAKVTAL
-231 QSMIDGIKELST
+231 QSMVDGIKELST

-274 ISRIVENCVREMSGS
+274 ISRMVENCVREMSGS
-289 NEKTLTVH
+289 SEKTLIVH

-357 APTGWRGNANAAGN
+357 APTGWRGNANAAAGN
-371 SLAARMENRQ
+371 SLAARMESRQ

-388 VTSATHTS
+388 VS
-396 NASNITNAQN
+396 NATNTTNAQA
-406 NENDSA
+406 NENHES
-412 GEPTTGLDH
+412 GVPPTGLDH

>member
-1 MSELRKTPVNKQWM
+1 
-15 PNLMFDSET
+15 MFDSET

-68 FIADNASDEDEEENP
+68 FIADNASDEDEEENL

-91 HNQADQEP
+91 QDQAEQEP
-99 VVNIP
+99 VVAAP

-118 ARAEAEAQ
+118 ALAEAQAQ

-135 AAEQAARAQAEQQAA
+135 AAEQAAQQAA
-150 QTEAIASA
+150 QAAAIAA
-158 TEESGTEQEEVDLIQ
+158 AAEESVTEQEEVELITAQ
-173 AEQTPDLS
+173 EQTPDLS

-192 REEARVAAHAEGYQ
+192 REEARIAAHAEGHQ

-216 LTELKAEMDAKVAAL
+216 LTELKAEMDAKVSAL
-231 QSMIDGIKELST
+231 QSMVDGIKELST

-289 NEKTLTVH
+289 SEKTLIVH

-357 APTGWRGNANAAGN
+357 APTGWRGNANAAAGN
-371 SLAARMENRQ
+371 SLAARMESRQ

-388 VTSATHTS
+388 VSSATNT
-396 NASNITNAQN
+396 TNAQA
-406 NENDSA
+406 NENHES
-412 GEPTTGLDH
+412 GVPPTGLDH